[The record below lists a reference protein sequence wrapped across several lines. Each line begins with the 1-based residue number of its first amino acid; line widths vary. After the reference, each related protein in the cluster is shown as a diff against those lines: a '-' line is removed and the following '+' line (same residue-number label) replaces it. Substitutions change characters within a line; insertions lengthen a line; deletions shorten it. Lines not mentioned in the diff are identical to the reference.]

1 MVSYRETVFI
11 IGSIVV
17 LYGIYMYFTTP
28 SRIPM
33 GPGPVL
39 GGSGLSFGSPAQ
51 KSHVSMGPGPVMGSS
66 ASSIPL
72 GPGLQDSAQHSAV
85 LMSLMKNHGANFLT
99 EGYELGLKGN
109 KHD

>member
-1 MVSYRETVFI
+1 
-11 IGSIVV
+11 
-17 LYGIYMYFTTP
+17 
-28 SRIPM
+28 M

-51 KSHVSMGPGPVMGSS
+51 KHIAMGPGPVTGPG

-72 GPGLQDSAQHSAV
+72 GPGLQDSPQHSAV